1 MDKQAEGIGSLR
13 GEDLADRERV
23 PREKRRKAEI
33 SGKVGV
39 GWGGHRGP
47 FKKSFKSKYEV

>member
-1 MDKQAEGIGSLR
+1 MDKQTEGIGSLC

-39 GWGGHRGP
+39 GWGGDRGP